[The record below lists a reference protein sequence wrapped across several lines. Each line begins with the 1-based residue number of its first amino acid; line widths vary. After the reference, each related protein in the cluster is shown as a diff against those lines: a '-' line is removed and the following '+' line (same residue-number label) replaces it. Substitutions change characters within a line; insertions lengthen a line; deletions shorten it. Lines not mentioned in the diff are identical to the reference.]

1 MSKGTLRNLS
11 SSWQIFISTGE
22 VSGDLQGA
30 LLIDAL
36 YRKANAVGVKLEIV
50 ALGGPKM
57 AAAGATII
65 GDTSSIGSMGLLE
78 ALPHIWPTLQIQRRA
93 QQYLRSHPPDVIVP
107 IDYIGPNMN
116 ICTYVK
122 QHLPQVPIVYYIA
135 PQMWVWTPSDRDVK
149 RMVNVIDKLLAIFP
163 EEARYFQK
171 QGAQVKWVGHPLLD
185 RLQEFPKREQARA
198 SLGIAASEIAIA
210 LLPCSRQQE
219 VKYLLPVIFEAAKQL
234 QEKLPQVHYWI
245 PLSLEKLRL
254 PLEKALAQ
262 YSLQATLVSEK
273 TPEVLA
279 AADLALAKSGT
290 VNLELAL
297 LNVPQVVVYRVHP
310 FTWWIARN
318 FFNFSIPFMSPPN
331 LVQMQP
337 VVPEFLQEQA
347 TAANIVRS
355 VLEILYNNKVRQQ
368 MLTDYQQV
376 RQSLGETGACER
388 AAWEIIQIIAEKRN
402 FKL

>member
-1 MSKGTLRNLS
+1 MKGTFRNLS
-11 SSWQIFISTGE
+11 SSWRIFISTGE

-36 YRKANAVGVKLEIV
+36 YRKATALGVQLEIV

-65 GDTSSIGSMGLLE
+65 GDTSGIGSMGLLE
-78 ALPHIWPTLQIQRRA
+78 ALPHILPTLQIQRRA
-93 QQYLRSHPPDVIVP
+93 KQYLRSHPPDVIVP
-107 IDYIGPNMN
+107 IDYIGPNIS
-116 ICTYVK
+116 ICSYVK

-135 PQMWVWTPSDRDVK
+135 PQMWVWTPSERDVK
-149 RMVNVIDKLLAIFP
+149 RMVSVIDKLLAIFP

-171 QGAQVKWVGHPLLD
+171 QGAQVTWVGHPLLD

-262 YSLQATLVSEK
+262 YSLRATLVSEK

-279 AADLALAKSGT
+279 AADLAIAKSGT

-310 FTWWIARN
+310 FTWWVARN

-402 FKL
+402 FKF